1 MGKNAQG
8 VVDPV
13 QLPTQKGRRGL
24 GFTSREPRESFVLDW
39 DPEQKEVNLYYVGN
53 FISTYFIFSIQY
65 LVHRNYTS
73 NRLVTK

>member
-24 GFTSREPRESFVLDW
+24 GFASREPKQTFVLDW
-39 DPEQKEVNLYYVGN
+39 DPADEEV
-53 FISTYFIFSIQY
+53 IIT
-65 LVHRNYTS
+65 
-73 NRLVTK
+73 